1 MSLVRKLLLAATI
14 AVAVLPGAAAIA
26 HGECATGD
34 RHTASN
40 SCKDPAD
47 HNIECGSQGQIAKVG
62 GVGFYV
68 NQKSNGAEA
77 EFCGDEETGSGNAN
91 GRLMAD
97 VNTSEQGAR
106 VILDSD
112 RDQPFD
118 AGWITVQASAKGG
131 NDTGVYCSSDP
142 GESGTTEGDGYK
154 QSWTNPGP
162 DTGADCVPNPP
173 F

>member
-1 MSLVRKLLLAATI
+1 MNLRKLLLAAVV
-14 AVAVLPGAAAIA
+14 AVAAFPSAGALADGGCDGAG
-26 HGECATGD
+26 HT
-34 RHTASN
+34 HTASG
-40 SCKDPAD
+40 SCKDSDD
-47 HNIECGSQGQIAKVG
+47 HNIDCGTKGQVVKVG
-62 GVGFYV
+62 GVGLYA
-68 NQKSNGAEA
+68 NQKANGAEA

-118 AGWITVQASAKGG
+118 AGWITVQASAKSG
-131 NDTGVYCSSDP
+131 NKTGVYCTRDP
-142 GESGTTEGDGYK
+142 NEVGTKEGDGYE

-173 F
+173 R